1 MYAVSTDGLYNHLC
15 TLCPQTACQDQR
27 ETDEDDS
34 EYDEMLIEYAGD
46 VVPSLGRALPTDH
59 FIQVFMDLYPQLL
72 SKTVSLTAPTRQ
84 ADRISLLIHR

>member
-1 MYAVSTDGLYNHLC
+1 MC
-15 TLCPQTACQDQR
+15 RQTTCQDQR

-46 VVPSLGRALPTDH
+46 VVPSLGRALTTDR

-72 SKTVSLTAPTRQ
+72 LKTVSVAAGAACSAFHCLWRG
-84 ADRISLLIHR
+84 LIMI